1 MKIYFA
7 GSIRGGRDDKE
18 LYSQIII
25 HLKKYG
31 EVLTEHVGDSNLKDS
46 GENLLD
52 NSIYKRDMSW
62 ISEADVLIAEV
73 STPSIGVGYEI
84 REAEREGKDTI
95 CLYRNSSEKQIS
107 AMISGNNNLKII
119 KYNSLENVIKNL
131 DSFFSNLETRF

>member
-18 LYSQIII
+18 LYSKIIN
-25 HLKKYG
+25 HLQKYG
-31 EVLTEHVGDSNLKDS
+31 DVLTEHVGNINLTES
-46 GENLLD
+46 GENLSD

-62 ISEADVLIAEV
+62 ISDADVLIAEV

-95 CLYRNSSEKQIS
+95 CLYKNSAEKNLS
-107 AMISGNNNLKII
+107 AMISGNEKLKTI
-119 KYNSLENVIKNL
+119 KYDSLEQLSNEIDL
-131 DSFFSNLETRF
+131 FFSNLETRF

>member
-7 GSIRGGRDDKE
+7 GSIRGGRGDKE
-18 LYSQIII
+18 LYFKIIN
-25 HLKKYG
+25 HLQKYG
-31 EVLTEHVGDSNLKDS
+31 KVLTEHVGNINLTES
-46 GENLLD
+46 GENLSD

-62 ISEADVLIAEV
+62 ISEADVLIAEI

-84 REAEREGKDTI
+84 RESERKGKDTI
-95 CLYRNSSEKQIS
+95 CLYKNKSDKKLS

-119 KYNSLENVIKNL
+119 KYNSLEEVIKNL